1 MIRKVKKCLCS
12 LLTLAVLAAAVVLP
26 TAVPAQAASG
36 ATGVGFAE
44 HCMTAYYENW
54 SYVYGGSSYGA
65 VDCSGLFVTYMGVGG
80 NRTDLLGSSSE
91 YGLVS
96 NGIPRIHGLGL
107 KQPGHVG
114 VYVGGGMAVDA
125 RDESSGICYQSVS
138 SKNWVYWF
146 KVAGVSYP
154 TTGWQTFE
162 GNQYYYQNGEY
173 VVNCTMNIDGVVYTF
188 GSDGIA
194 HAGGDASQAVTTA
207 PSSGALNQSSSSS
220 SQSSSSSSSSSA
232 TVSAQDTAED
242 EAAQQ
247 AAEEKAKQEAE
258 EAAKKAEEE
267 AKKAKEEA
275 EKTAASLGQ
284 TSALSVLSAT
294 AEDTSAQAEEE
305 AKELAAQKAA
315 EEEAEAKAA
324 EQKAEE
330 EKTTVAA
337 ARTDES
343 TGDVPEMKAA
353 AAGETTGEAPA
364 QSEATMAFLCV
375 LLTAMVGAGVL
386 YGIERR
392 RGTKRTGVAGMMRF
406 KKK

>member
-65 VDCSGLFVTYMGVGG
+65 VDCSGLFVTYKGVGG

-138 SKNWVYWF
+138 SKKWVYWF

-173 VVNCTMNIDGVVYTF
+173 VVNCTMNIDGEVYTF
-188 GSDGIA
+188 GSNGVA

-207 PSSGALNQSSSSS
+207 PSSGAL
-220 SQSSSSSSSSSA
+220 SQSSSGNSQSSSGSA
-232 TVSAQDTAED
+232 TVSAQDTAAD
-242 EAAQQ
+242 EAAQK

-275 EKTAASLGQ
+275 EKTAASLGK

-315 EEEAEAKAA
+315 EEEAKAKAA

-375 LLTAMVGAGVL
+375 ILTAMVGAGVL

>member
-65 VDCSGLFVTYMGVGG
+65 VDCSGLFVTYKGVGG

-138 SKNWVYWF
+138 SKKWVYWF

-188 GSDGIA
+188 GSNGIA

-207 PSSGALNQSSSSS
+207 PSSGAL
-220 SQSSSSSSSSSA
+220 SQSSSSNSQSSSGSA

-242 EAAQQ
+242 EAAQK

-275 EKTAASLGQ
+275 EKTAASLGK

-315 EEEAEAKAA
+315 EEEAQAAAQKAA
-324 EQKAEE
+324 EEE
-330 EKTTVAA
+330 ATVAA
-337 ARTDES
+337 LRTDES

-375 LLTAMVGAGVL
+375 ILTAMIGAGVL

>member
-12 LLTLAVLAAAVVLP
+12 LLTLAILAAAVVLP

-65 VDCSGLFVTYMGVGG
+65 VDCSGLFVTYKGVGG

-138 SKNWVYWF
+138 SKSWVYWF

-154 TTGWQTFE
+154 TTGWQTFQ

-207 PSSGALNQSSSSS
+207 PSSGAL
-220 SQSSSSSSSSSA
+220 SQSSSGNSQSSSGSA
-232 TVSAQDTAED
+232 TVSAQDTAAD
-242 EAAQQ
+242 EAAQK

-275 EKTAASLGQ
+275 EKTAASLGK

-315 EEEAEAKAA
+315 EEEAQAAAQKAA
-324 EQKAEE
+324 EEE
-330 EKTTVAA
+330 ATVAA
-337 ARTDES
+337 LRTDES

-375 LLTAMVGAGVL
+375 LLTAMIGAGVL

>member
-12 LLTLAVLAAAVVLP
+12 LLTLAILAAAVVLP

-65 VDCSGLFVTYMGVGG
+65 VDCSGLFVTYKGVGG

-138 SKNWVYWF
+138 SKKWVYWF

-188 GSDGIA
+188 GSNGVA

-207 PSSGALNQSSSSS
+207 PSSGAL
-220 SQSSSSSSSSSA
+220 SQSSSGNSQSSSGSA

-242 EAAQQ
+242 EAAQK

-275 EKTAASLGQ
+275 EKTAASLGK

-315 EEEAEAKAA
+315 EEEAQAAAQKAA
-324 EQKAEE
+324 EEE
-330 EKTTVAA
+330 ATVAA
-337 ARTDES
+337 LRTDES

-375 LLTAMVGAGVL
+375 ILTAMVGAGVL

>member
-65 VDCSGLFVTYMGVGG
+65 VDCSGLFVTYKGVGG

-138 SKNWVYWF
+138 SKKWVYWF

-207 PSSGALNQSSSSS
+207 PSSGALNQSSSGN
-220 SQSSSSSSSSSA
+220 SQSSSGSA

-275 EKTAASLGQ
+275 EKTAASLGK

-315 EEEAEAKAA
+315 EEEAQAAAQKAA
-324 EQKAEE
+324 EEE
-330 EKTTVAA
+330 ATVAA
-337 ARTDES
+337 LRTDES

-375 LLTAMVGAGVL
+375 ILTAMIGAGVL

>member
-12 LLTLAVLAAAVVLP
+12 LLTLAILAAAVVLP

-65 VDCSGLFVTYMGVGG
+65 VDCSGLFVTYKGVGG

-138 SKNWVYWF
+138 SKSWVYWF

-173 VVNCTMNIDGVVYTF
+173 VVNCTMNIDGEVYTF
-188 GSDGIA
+188 GSNGVA

-207 PSSGALNQSSSSS
+207 PSSGAL
-220 SQSSSSSSSSSA
+220 SQSSSSNSQSSSSSA
-232 TVSAQDTAED
+232 TVSAQDTAAD

-275 EKTAASLGQ
+275 EKTAASLGK

-315 EEEAEAKAA
+315 EEEAQAAAQKAA
-324 EQKAEE
+324 EEE
-330 EKTTVAA
+330 ATVAA
-337 ARTDES
+337 LRTDES

-375 LLTAMVGAGVL
+375 LLTAMIGAGVL

>member
-12 LLTLAVLAAAVVLP
+12 LLALVVLAGGMMMA
-26 TAVPAQAASG
+26 AVPAQAASG

-44 HCMTAYYENW
+44 HCMTAYYEHW

-65 VDCSGLFVTYMGVGG
+65 VDCSGLFVTYKGVGG
-80 NRTDLLGSSSE
+80 CRNDLLGASSE

-138 SKNWVYWF
+138 SKKWVYWF

-154 TTGWQTFE
+154 TTGWQTFQ
-162 GNQYYYQNGEY
+162 GNRYYYQNGEY
-173 VVNCTMNIDGVVYTF
+173 VVNCTLNIDGVVYTF

-207 PSSGALNQSSSSS
+207 PSSGALNQSSSGS
-220 SQSSSSSSSSSA
+220 SQSSSSSSSA

-242 EAAQQ
+242 EAAQK

-267 AKKAKEEA
+267 AKKAKEKA
-275 EKTAASLGQ
+275 EKTAASLGK

-315 EEEAEAKAA
+315 EEEANVKAA
-324 EQKAEE
+324 EQEAA
-330 EKTTVAA
+330 VAA
-337 ARTDES
+337 IRTDES
-343 TGDVPEMKAA
+343 TGDVPEMKTAA
-353 AAGETTGEAPA
+353 AAGETGEAPA
-364 QSEATMAFLCV
+364 QDHATTAFLCV
-375 LLTAMVGAGVL
+375 LLTAVAGAGVL

>member
-65 VDCSGLFVTYMGVGG
+65 VDCSGLFVTYKGVGG

-138 SKNWVYWF
+138 SKSWVYWF

-154 TTGWQTFE
+154 TTGWQTFQ

-173 VVNCTMNIDGVVYTF
+173 VVNCTLNIDGVVYTF
-188 GSDGIA
+188 GSNGVA

-207 PSSGALNQSSSSS
+207 PSSGALSQSSSSS
-220 SQSSSSSSSSSA
+220 SQSSSSST
-232 TVSAQDTAED
+232 TVSAQNTAED
-242 EAAQQ
+242 EAAQK

-275 EKTAASLGQ
+275 EKTAASLGK

-294 AEDTSAQAEEE
+294 AEDTSAQAEE

-315 EEEAEAKAA
+315 EEEAKAKAA
-324 EQKAEE
+324 EQEAAE

-375 LLTAMVGAGVL
+375 ILTAMIGAGVL

>member
-65 VDCSGLFVTYMGVGG
+65 VDCSGLFVTYKGVGG

-138 SKNWVYWF
+138 SKSWVYWF

-188 GSDGIA
+188 GSDGVA

-207 PSSGALNQSSSSS
+207 PSSGAL
-220 SQSSSSSSSSSA
+220 SQSSSSNSQSSSSSA

-242 EAAQQ
+242 EAAQK

-275 EKTAASLGQ
+275 EKTAASLGK

-315 EEEAEAKAA
+315 EEEAQAAAQKAA
-324 EQKAEE
+324 EEE
-330 EKTTVAA
+330 ATVAA
-337 ARTDES
+337 LRTDES

-375 LLTAMVGAGVL
+375 LLTAMIGAGVL

>member
-65 VDCSGLFVTYMGVGG
+65 VDCSGLFVTYKGVGG

-138 SKNWVYWF
+138 SKSWVYWF

-207 PSSGALNQSSSSS
+207 PSSGALSQSSSSS
-220 SQSSSSSSSSSA
+220 SQSSSSSA

-242 EAAQQ
+242 EAAQK

-275 EKTAASLGQ
+275 EKTAASLGK

-315 EEEAEAKAA
+315 EEEAQAAAQKAA
-324 EQKAEE
+324 EEE
-330 EKTTVAA
+330 ATVAA
-337 ARTDES
+337 LRTDES

-375 LLTAMVGAGVL
+375 ILTAMIGAGVL

>member
-65 VDCSGLFVTYMGVGG
+65 VDCSGLFVTYKGVGG

-138 SKNWVYWF
+138 SKKWVYWF

-173 VVNCTMNIDGVVYTF
+173 VVNCTLNIDGVVYTF
-188 GSDGIA
+188 GSNGVA

-207 PSSGALNQSSSSS
+207 PSSGAL
-220 SQSSSSSSSSSA
+220 SQSSSGNSQSSSGSA

-275 EKTAASLGQ
+275 EKTAASLGK

-315 EEEAEAKAA
+315 EEEAQAAAQKAA
-324 EQKAEE
+324 EEE
-330 EKTTVAA
+330 ATVAA
-337 ARTDES
+337 LRTDES

-375 LLTAMVGAGVL
+375 ILTAMIGAGVL

>member
-65 VDCSGLFVTYMGVGG
+65 VDCSGLFVTYKGVGG

-138 SKNWVYWF
+138 SKKWVYWF

-154 TTGWQTFE
+154 TTGWQTFQ

-207 PSSGALNQSSSSS
+207 PSSGAL
-220 SQSSSSSSSSSA
+220 SQSSSGNSQSSSGSA
-232 TVSAQDTAED
+232 TVSAQDTAAD
-242 EAAQQ
+242 EAAQK

-275 EKTAASLGQ
+275 EKTAASLGK

-315 EEEAEAKAA
+315 EEEAQAAAQKAA
-324 EQKAEE
+324 EEE
-330 EKTTVAA
+330 ATVAA
-337 ARTDES
+337 LRTDES

-375 LLTAMVGAGVL
+375 ILTAMIGAGVL

>member
-65 VDCSGLFVTYMGVGG
+65 VDCSGLFVTYKGVGG

-138 SKNWVYWF
+138 SKKWVYWF

-207 PSSGALNQSSSSS
+207 PSSGAL
-220 SQSSSSSSSSSA
+220 SQSSSGNSQSSSGSA

-242 EAAQQ
+242 EAAQK

-275 EKTAASLGQ
+275 EKTAASLGK

-315 EEEAEAKAA
+315 EEEAQAAAQKAA
-324 EQKAEE
+324 EEE
-330 EKTTVAA
+330 ATVAA
-337 ARTDES
+337 LRTDES

-375 LLTAMVGAGVL
+375 ILTAMIGAGVL

>member
-65 VDCSGLFVTYMGVGG
+65 VDCSGLFVTYKGVGG

-125 RDESSGICYQSVS
+125 RDESSGICYQSIS
-138 SKNWVYWF
+138 SKSWVYWF

-188 GSDGIA
+188 GSNGVA

-207 PSSGALNQSSSSS
+207 PSSGALSQSSSSS
-220 SQSSSSSSSSSA
+220 SQSSSSSA
-232 TVSAQDTAED
+232 TVSAQDTAAD
-242 EAAQQ
+242 EAAQK

-275 EKTAASLGQ
+275 EKTAASLGK

-315 EEEAEAKAA
+315 EEEAQAAAQKAA
-324 EQKAEE
+324 EEE
-330 EKTTVAA
+330 ATVAA
-337 ARTDES
+337 LRTDES

-375 LLTAMVGAGVL
+375 ILTAMIGAGVL

>member
-12 LLTLAVLAAAVVLP
+12 LLTLAILAAAVVLP

-65 VDCSGLFVTYMGVGG
+65 VDCSGLFVTYKGVGG

-138 SKNWVYWF
+138 SKKWVYWF

-154 TTGWQTFE
+154 TTGWQTFQ

-173 VVNCTMNIDGVVYTF
+173 VVNCTLNIDGEVYTF

-207 PSSGALNQSSSSS
+207 PSSGALNQSSSGN
-220 SQSSSSSSSSSA
+220 SQSSSGSA
-232 TVSAQDTAED
+232 TVSAQDTAAD
-242 EAAQQ
+242 EAAQK

-267 AKKAKEEA
+267 AKKAKEKA
-275 EKTAASLGQ
+275 EKTAASLGK

-315 EEEAEAKAA
+315 EEEAQAAAQKAA
-324 EQKAEE
+324 EEE
-330 EKTTVAA
+330 ATVAA
-337 ARTDES
+337 LRTDES

-375 LLTAMVGAGVL
+375 ILTAMIGAGVL

>member
-65 VDCSGLFVTYMGVGG
+65 VDCSGLFVTYKGVGG

-138 SKNWVYWF
+138 SKKWVYWF

-188 GSDGIA
+188 GSNGVA

-207 PSSGALNQSSSSS
+207 PSSGAL
-220 SQSSSSSSSSSA
+220 SQSSSGSSQSSSSSA
-232 TVSAQDTAED
+232 TVSAQDTAAD

-275 EKTAASLGQ
+275 EKTAASLGK

-315 EEEAEAKAA
+315 EEEAQAAAQKAA
-324 EQKAEE
+324 EEE
-330 EKTTVAA
+330 ATVAA
-337 ARTDES
+337 LRTDES

-375 LLTAMVGAGVL
+375 LLTAMIGAGVL

>member
-65 VDCSGLFVTYMGVGG
+65 VDCSGLFVTYKGVGG

-138 SKNWVYWF
+138 SKKWVYWF

-173 VVNCTMNIDGVVYTF
+173 VVNCTMNIDGEVYTF
-188 GSDGIA
+188 GSNGIA

-207 PSSGALNQSSSSS
+207 PSSGAL
-220 SQSSSSSSSSSA
+220 SQSSSGNSQSSSGSA

-242 EAAQQ
+242 EAAQK

-267 AKKAKEEA
+267 AKKAKEKA
-275 EKTAASLGQ
+275 EKTAASLGK

-315 EEEAEAKAA
+315 EEEAQAAAQKAA
-324 EQKAEE
+324 EEE
-330 EKTTVAA
+330 ATVAA
-337 ARTDES
+337 LRTDES

-375 LLTAMVGAGVL
+375 ILTAMIGAGVL

>member
-65 VDCSGLFVTYMGVGG
+65 VDCSGLFVTYKGVGG

-138 SKNWVYWF
+138 SKKWVYWF

-207 PSSGALNQSSSSS
+207 PSSGALNQSSSGN
-220 SQSSSSSSSSSA
+220 SQSSSGSA
-232 TVSAQDTAED
+232 TVSAQDTAAD

-275 EKTAASLGQ
+275 EKTAASLGK

-315 EEEAEAKAA
+315 EEEAQAAAQKAA
-324 EQKAEE
+324 EEE
-330 EKTTVAA
+330 ATVAA
-337 ARTDES
+337 LRTDES

>member
-12 LLTLAVLAAAVVLP
+12 LLALVVLAGGMMMA
-26 TAVPAQAASG
+26 AVPAQAASG

-44 HCMTAYYENW
+44 HCMTAYYEHW

-65 VDCSGLFVTYMGVGG
+65 VDCSGLFVTYKGVGG
-80 NRTDLLGSSSE
+80 CRNDLLGASSE

-138 SKNWVYWF
+138 SKKWVYWF

-162 GNQYYYQNGEY
+162 GNRYYYQNGEY
-173 VVNCTMNIDGVVYTF
+173 VVNCTLNIDGVVYTF

-207 PSSGALNQSSSSS
+207 PSSGALNQSSSGS
-220 SQSSSSSSSSSA
+220 SQSSSSSSA

-242 EAAQQ
+242 EAAQK

-267 AKKAKEEA
+267 AKKAKEKA
-275 EKTAASLGQ
+275 EKTAASLGK

-315 EEEAEAKAA
+315 EEEANVKAA
-324 EQKAEE
+324 EQAEE
-330 EKTTVAA
+330 ATVAA

-343 TGDVPEMKAA
+343 TGDVPEMKTAA
-353 AAGETTGEAPA
+353 AAGETGEAPA
-364 QSEATMAFLCV
+364 QDHATTAFLCV
-375 LLTAMVGAGVL
+375 LLTAVAGAGVL

>member
-65 VDCSGLFVTYMGVGG
+65 VDCSGLFVTYKGVGG

-138 SKNWVYWF
+138 SKSWVYWF

-207 PSSGALNQSSSSS
+207 PSSGAL
-220 SQSSSSSSSSSA
+220 SQSSSGNSQSSSSSA
-232 TVSAQDTAED
+232 TVSAQDTAAD
-242 EAAQQ
+242 EAAQK

-275 EKTAASLGQ
+275 EKTAASLGK

-315 EEEAEAKAA
+315 EEEAQAAAQKAA
-324 EQKAEE
+324 EEE
-330 EKTTVAA
+330 ATVAA
-337 ARTDES
+337 LRTDES

-375 LLTAMVGAGVL
+375 ILTAMIGAGVL

>member
-65 VDCSGLFVTYMGVGG
+65 VDCSGLFVTYKGVGG

-138 SKNWVYWF
+138 SKKWVYWF

-173 VVNCTMNIDGVVYTF
+173 VVNCTLNIDGEVYTF
-188 GSDGIA
+188 GSNGIA

-207 PSSGALNQSSSSS
+207 PSSGAL
-220 SQSSSSSSSSSA
+220 SQSSSGNSQSSSGSA
-232 TVSAQDTAED
+232 TVSAQDTAAD
-242 EAAQQ
+242 EAAQK

-275 EKTAASLGQ
+275 EKTAASLGK

-315 EEEAEAKAA
+315 EEEAQAAAQKAA
-324 EQKAEE
+324 EEE
-330 EKTTVAA
+330 ATVAA
-337 ARTDES
+337 LRTDES

-375 LLTAMVGAGVL
+375 ILTAMIGAGVL

>member
-12 LLTLAVLAAAVVLP
+12 LLALVVLAGGMMMA
-26 TAVPAQAASG
+26 AVPAQAASG

-44 HCMTAYYENW
+44 HCMTAYYEHW

-65 VDCSGLFVTYMGVGG
+65 VDCSGLFVTYKGVGG

-138 SKNWVYWF
+138 SKKWVYWF

-154 TTGWQTFE
+154 TTGWQTFQ
-162 GNQYYYQNGEY
+162 GNRYYYQNGEY
-173 VVNCTMNIDGVVYTF
+173 VVNCTLNIDGEVYTF

-207 PSSGALNQSSSSS
+207 PSSGALNQSSSGN
-220 SQSSSSSSSSSA
+220 SQSSSGSA
-232 TVSAQDTAED
+232 TVSAQDTAAD
-242 EAAQQ
+242 EAAQK

-267 AKKAKEEA
+267 AKKAKEKA
-275 EKTAASLGQ
+275 EKTAASLGK

-315 EEEAEAKAA
+315 EEEAQAAAQKAA
-324 EQKAEE
+324 EEE
-330 EKTTVAA
+330 ATVAA
-337 ARTDES
+337 LRTDES

-364 QSEATMAFLCV
+364 QDHATTAFLCV
-375 LLTAMVGAGVL
+375 LLTAVAGAGVL

>member
-12 LLTLAVLAAAVVLP
+12 LLTLAILAAAVVLP

-65 VDCSGLFVTYMGVGG
+65 VDCSGLFVTYKGVGG

-125 RDESSGICYQSVS
+125 RDESSGIRYQSVS
-138 SKNWVYWF
+138 SKSWVYWF

-154 TTGWQTFE
+154 TTGWQTFQ
-162 GNQYYYQNGEY
+162 GNRYYYQNGEY
-173 VVNCTMNIDGVVYTF
+173 VVNCTLNIDGEVYTF

-207 PSSGALNQSSSSS
+207 PSSGAL
-220 SQSSSSSSSSSA
+220 SQSSSSNSQSSSGSA

-242 EAAQQ
+242 KAAQK

-275 EKTAASLGQ
+275 EKTAASLGK

-315 EEEAEAKAA
+315 EEEAQAAAQKAA
-324 EQKAEE
+324 EEE
-330 EKTTVAA
+330 ATVAA
-337 ARTDES
+337 LRTDES

-375 LLTAMVGAGVL
+375 LLTAMIGAGVL

>member
-65 VDCSGLFVTYMGVGG
+65 VDCSGLFVTYKGVGG

-138 SKNWVYWF
+138 SKSWVYWF

-207 PSSGALNQSSSSS
+207 PSSGALSQSSSGS
-220 SQSSSSSSSSSA
+220 SQSSSGSA

-242 EAAQQ
+242 EAAQK

-275 EKTAASLGQ
+275 EKTAASLGK

-315 EEEAEAKAA
+315 EEEAQAAAQKAA
-324 EQKAEE
+324 EEE
-330 EKTTVAA
+330 ATVAA
-337 ARTDES
+337 LRTDES

-375 LLTAMVGAGVL
+375 ILTAMIGAGVL

>member
-65 VDCSGLFVTYMGVGG
+65 VDCSGLFVTYKGVGG

-138 SKNWVYWF
+138 SKKWVYWF

-188 GSDGIA
+188 GSNGVA

-207 PSSGALNQSSSSS
+207 PSSGAL
-220 SQSSSSSSSSSA
+220 SQSSSGSSQSSSSSA
-232 TVSAQDTAED
+232 TVSAQDTAAD
-242 EAAQQ
+242 EAAQK

-275 EKTAASLGQ
+275 EKTAASLGK

-315 EEEAEAKAA
+315 EEEAQAAAQKAA
-324 EQKAEE
+324 EEE
-330 EKTTVAA
+330 ATVAA
-337 ARTDES
+337 LRTDES

-375 LLTAMVGAGVL
+375 LLTAMIGAGVL

>member
-65 VDCSGLFVTYMGVGG
+65 VDCSGLFVTYKGVGG

-114 VYVGGGMAVDA
+114 VYVGGDMAVDA

-138 SKNWVYWF
+138 SKSWVYWF

-207 PSSGALNQSSSSS
+207 PSSGAL
-220 SQSSSSSSSSSA
+220 SQSSSSNSQSSSSSA

-242 EAAQQ
+242 EAAQK

-275 EKTAASLGQ
+275 EKTAASLGK

-315 EEEAEAKAA
+315 EEEAQAAAQKAA
-324 EQKAEE
+324 EEE
-330 EKTTVAA
+330 ATVAA
-337 ARTDES
+337 LRTDES

-375 LLTAMVGAGVL
+375 ILTAMIGAGVL

>member
-65 VDCSGLFVTYMGVGG
+65 VDCSGLFVTYKGVGG

-138 SKNWVYWF
+138 SKKWVYWF

-207 PSSGALNQSSSSS
+207 PSSGAL
-220 SQSSSSSSSSSA
+220 SQSSSSNSQSSSGSA

-242 EAAQQ
+242 KAAQK

-275 EKTAASLGQ
+275 EKTAASLGK

-315 EEEAEAKAA
+315 EEEAQAAAQKAA
-324 EQKAEE
+324 EEE
-330 EKTTVAA
+330 ATVAA
-337 ARTDES
+337 LRTDES

-375 LLTAMVGAGVL
+375 ILTAMIGAGVL

>member
-12 LLTLAVLAAAVVLP
+12 LLALVVLAGGMMMA
-26 TAVPAQAASG
+26 AVPAQAASG

-65 VDCSGLFVTYMGVGG
+65 VDCSGLFVTYKGVGG

-138 SKNWVYWF
+138 SKKWVYWF

-154 TTGWQTFE
+154 TTGWQTFQ

-188 GSDGIA
+188 GSDGVA

-207 PSSGALNQSSSSS
+207 PSSGAL
-220 SQSSSSSSSSSA
+220 SQSSSSNSQSSSGSA

-242 EAAQQ
+242 KAAQK

-275 EKTAASLGQ
+275 EKTAASLGK

-315 EEEAEAKAA
+315 EEEAQAAAQKAA
-324 EQKAEE
+324 EEE
-330 EKTTVAA
+330 ATVAA
-337 ARTDES
+337 LRTDES

-375 LLTAMVGAGVL
+375 ILTAMIGAGVL

>member
-65 VDCSGLFVTYMGVGG
+65 VDCSGLFVTYKGVGG

-138 SKNWVYWF
+138 SKSWVYWF

-207 PSSGALNQSSSSS
+207 PSSGALSQSSSSS
-220 SQSSSSSSSSSA
+220 SQSSSSST

-242 EAAQQ
+242 EAAQK

-275 EKTAASLGQ
+275 EKTAASLGK

-294 AEDTSAQAEEE
+294 AEDTSAQAEE

-315 EEEAEAKAA
+315 EEEAQAAAQKAA
-324 EQKAEE
+324 EEE
-330 EKTTVAA
+330 ATVAA
-337 ARTDES
+337 LRTDES

-375 LLTAMVGAGVL
+375 ILTAMIGAGVL

>member
-65 VDCSGLFVTYMGVGG
+65 VDCSGLFVTYKGVGG

-138 SKNWVYWF
+138 SKKWVYWF

-188 GSDGIA
+188 GSNGVA

-207 PSSGALNQSSSSS
+207 PSSGAL
-220 SQSSSSSSSSSA
+220 SQSSSGNSQSSSGSA
-232 TVSAQDTAED
+232 TVSAQDTAAD
-242 EAAQQ
+242 EAAQK

-275 EKTAASLGQ
+275 EKTAASLGK

-315 EEEAEAKAA
+315 EEEAQAAAQKAA
-324 EQKAEE
+324 EEE
-330 EKTTVAA
+330 ATVAA
-337 ARTDES
+337 LRTDES

-375 LLTAMVGAGVL
+375 LLTAMIGAGVL

>member
-12 LLTLAVLAAAVVLP
+12 LLTLAILAAAVVLP

-65 VDCSGLFVTYMGVGG
+65 VDCSGLFVTYKGVGG

-138 SKNWVYWF
+138 SKKWVYWF

-154 TTGWQTFE
+154 TTGWQTFQ

-173 VVNCTMNIDGVVYTF
+173 VVNCTLNIDGVVYTF
-188 GSDGIA
+188 GSNGVA

-207 PSSGALNQSSSSS
+207 PSSGALSQSSSSS
-220 SQSSSSSSSSSA
+220 SQSSSSST

-242 EAAQQ
+242 EAAQK

-315 EEEAEAKAA
+315 EEEAQAAAQKAA
-324 EQKAEE
+324 EEE
-330 EKTTVAA
+330 ATVAA
-337 ARTDES
+337 LRTDES

-375 LLTAMVGAGVL
+375 LLTAMIGAGVL

>member
-12 LLTLAVLAAAVVLP
+12 LLTLAILAAAVVLP

-65 VDCSGLFVTYMGVGG
+65 VDCSGLFVTYKGVGG

-138 SKNWVYWF
+138 SKKWVYWF

-154 TTGWQTFE
+154 TTGWQTFQ

-173 VVNCTMNIDGVVYTF
+173 VVNCTMNIDGEVYTF

-207 PSSGALNQSSSSS
+207 PSSGALNQSSSGN
-220 SQSSSSSSSSSA
+220 SQSSSGSA
-232 TVSAQDTAED
+232 TVSAQDTAAD
-242 EAAQQ
+242 EAAQK

-267 AKKAKEEA
+267 AKKAKEKA
-275 EKTAASLGQ
+275 EKTAASLGK

-315 EEEAEAKAA
+315 EEEAQAAAQKAA
-324 EQKAEE
+324 EEE
-330 EKTTVAA
+330 ATVAA
-337 ARTDES
+337 LRTDES

-375 LLTAMVGAGVL
+375 LLTAMIGAGVL

>member
-12 LLTLAVLAAAVVLP
+12 LLALVVLAGGMMMA
-26 TAVPAQAASG
+26 AVPAQAASG

-65 VDCSGLFVTYMGVGG
+65 VDCSGLFVTYKGVGG

-138 SKNWVYWF
+138 SKKWVYWF

-188 GSDGIA
+188 GSNGVA

-207 PSSGALNQSSSSS
+207 PSSGALNQSSSGN
-220 SQSSSSSSSSSA
+220 SQSSSGSA
-232 TVSAQDTAED
+232 TVSAQDTAAD
-242 EAAQQ
+242 EAAQK

-275 EKTAASLGQ
+275 EKTAASLGK

-315 EEEAEAKAA
+315 EEEAQAAAQKAA
-324 EQKAEE
+324 EEE
-330 EKTTVAA
+330 ATVAA
-337 ARTDES
+337 LRTDES

-375 LLTAMVGAGVL
+375 LLTAMIGAGVL

>member
-12 LLTLAVLAAAVVLP
+12 LLTLAILAAAVVLP

-65 VDCSGLFVTYMGVGG
+65 VDCSGLFVTYKGVGG

-138 SKNWVYWF
+138 SKKWVYWF

-173 VVNCTMNIDGVVYTF
+173 VVNCTLNIDGEVYTF
-188 GSDGIA
+188 GSNGVA

-207 PSSGALNQSSSSS
+207 PSSGALNQSSSGN
-220 SQSSSSSSSSSA
+220 SQSSSGSA
-232 TVSAQDTAED
+232 TVSAQDTAAD
-242 EAAQQ
+242 EAAQK

-267 AKKAKEEA
+267 AKKAKEKA
-275 EKTAASLGQ
+275 EKTAASLGK

-315 EEEAEAKAA
+315 EEEAQAAAQKAA
-324 EQKAEE
+324 EEE
-330 EKTTVAA
+330 ATVAA
-337 ARTDES
+337 LRTDES

-375 LLTAMVGAGVL
+375 ILTAMIGAGVL

>member
-65 VDCSGLFVTYMGVGG
+65 VDCSGLFVTYKGVGG

-138 SKNWVYWF
+138 SKSWVYWF

-188 GSDGIA
+188 GSNGVA

-207 PSSGALNQSSSSS
+207 PSSGALSQSSSSS
-220 SQSSSSSSSSSA
+220 SQSSSSSA
-232 TVSAQDTAED
+232 TVSAQDTAAD
-242 EAAQQ
+242 EARAEGRGRKSQ
-247 AAEEKAKQEAE
+247 AG
-258 EAAKKAEEE
+258 
-267 AKKAKEEA
+267 
-275 EKTAASLGQ
+275 SGR
-284 TSALSVLSAT
+284 S
-294 AEDTSAQAEEE
+294 
-305 AKELAAQKAA
+305 
-315 EEEAEAKAA
+315 
-324 EQKAEE
+324 
-330 EKTTVAA
+330 
-337 ARTDES
+337 R
-343 TGDVPEMKAA
+343 
-353 AAGETTGEAPA
+353 
-364 QSEATMAFLCV
+364 
-375 LLTAMVGAGVL
+375 
-386 YGIERR
+386 
-392 RGTKRTGVAGMMRF
+392 
-406 KKK
+406 

>member
-65 VDCSGLFVTYMGVGG
+65 VDCSGLFVTYKGVGG

-138 SKNWVYWF
+138 SKKWVYWF

-154 TTGWQTFE
+154 TTGWQTFQ

-173 VVNCTMNIDGVVYTF
+173 VVNCTLNIDGEVYTF
-188 GSDGIA
+188 GSNGVA

-207 PSSGALNQSSSSS
+207 PSSGAL
-220 SQSSSSSSSSSA
+220 SQSSSSNSQSSSSSA

-275 EKTAASLGQ
+275 EKTAASLGK

-315 EEEAEAKAA
+315 EEEAQAAAQKAA
-324 EQKAEE
+324 EEE
-330 EKTTVAA
+330 ATVAA
-337 ARTDES
+337 LRTDES

-375 LLTAMVGAGVL
+375 ILTAMIGAGVL

>member
-65 VDCSGLFVTYMGVGG
+65 VDCSGLFVTYKGVGG

-138 SKNWVYWF
+138 SKKWVYWF

-188 GSDGIA
+188 GSDGVA

-207 PSSGALNQSSSSS
+207 PSSGAL
-220 SQSSSSSSSSSA
+220 SQSSSSNSQSSSGSA
-232 TVSAQDTAED
+232 TVSAQDTAAD

-275 EKTAASLGQ
+275 EKTAASLGK

-315 EEEAEAKAA
+315 EEEAQAAAQKAA
-324 EQKAEE
+324 EEE
-330 EKTTVAA
+330 ATVAA
-337 ARTDES
+337 LRTDES

-375 LLTAMVGAGVL
+375 LLTAMIGAGVL

>member
-65 VDCSGLFVTYMGVGG
+65 MDCSGLFVTYKGVGG

-138 SKNWVYWF
+138 SKKWVYWF

-173 VVNCTMNIDGVVYTF
+173 VVNCTMNIDGEVYTF
-188 GSDGIA
+188 GSNGIA

-207 PSSGALNQSSSSS
+207 PSSGAL
-220 SQSSSSSSSSSA
+220 SQSSSGNSQSSSGSA

-242 EAAQQ
+242 EAAQK

-267 AKKAKEEA
+267 AKKAKEKA
-275 EKTAASLGQ
+275 EKTAASLGK

-315 EEEAEAKAA
+315 EEEAQAAAQKAA
-324 EQKAEE
+324 EEE
-330 EKTTVAA
+330 ATVAA
-337 ARTDES
+337 LRTDES

-375 LLTAMVGAGVL
+375 ILTAMIGAGVL

>member
-65 VDCSGLFVTYMGVGG
+65 VDCSGLFVTYKGVGG

-138 SKNWVYWF
+138 SKKWVYWF

-188 GSDGIA
+188 GSDGVA

-207 PSSGALNQSSSSS
+207 PSSGAL
-220 SQSSSSSSSSSA
+220 SQSSSGNSQSSSGSA
-232 TVSAQDTAED
+232 TVSAQDTAAD
-242 EAAQQ
+242 EAAQK

-275 EKTAASLGQ
+275 EKTAASLGK

-315 EEEAEAKAA
+315 EEEAQAAAQKAA
-324 EQKAEE
+324 EEE
-330 EKTTVAA
+330 ATVAA
-337 ARTDES
+337 LRTDES

-375 LLTAMVGAGVL
+375 LLTAMIGAGVL

>member
-65 VDCSGLFVTYMGVGG
+65 VDCSGLFVTYKGVGG

-138 SKNWVYWF
+138 SKSWVYWF

-154 TTGWQTFE
+154 TTGWQTFQ

-188 GSDGIA
+188 GSNGVA

-207 PSSGALNQSSSSS
+207 PSSGALSQSSSSS
-220 SQSSSSSSSSSA
+220 SQSSSGSA

-242 EAAQQ
+242 KAAQK

-275 EKTAASLGQ
+275 EKTAASLGK

-324 EQKAEE
+324 EQEAEE

-375 LLTAMVGAGVL
+375 ILTAMIGAGVL